1 MIPLR
6 TFTLFLLFSLPLYGV
21 PLHAESTAA
30 TEMLTPAAPNIAA
43 NAYILQDFYTGKVLA
58 ENNADMKLPPA
69 SLTKIMTVYVVFR
82 EISNGHLHL
91 DDVATVSQKA
101 WSTAGSRMFVEVG
114 TQVKIE
120 DLLKGVIIQS
130 GNDASVTLA
139 EHVAGNEST
148 FAEMMNQHAA
158 RLGMKNSHFQNS
170 DGLPIEN
177 HYTTARDLAILT
189 TAIIHEFP
197 EYYKWF
203 SQKEFTYNKIT
214 QQNRNKLLSRDE
226 SVDGVKTGFT
236 DDAGYCLVASALR
249 ENMRLIS
256 VVLGTKSANARANEN
271 QNLLNY
277 GFRFFEAHR
286 LYEGKKQLSEARL
299 WKGEENKLPLGL
311 AEDLFV
317 TIPRRHYN
325 DLKAVI
331 TVNKKITAPVKEG
344 DKMGV
349 VNVTLKGEPLVSKDL
364 IALKSI
370 EQGNIIGRVYDGI
383 LMIMEKSDG
392 K

>member
-6 TFTLFLLFSLPLYGV
+6 TFTLFLFFSLPLISLTV
-21 PLHAESTAA
+21 RAESAA
-30 TEMLTPAAPNIAA
+30 DMLPPAAPSIAA
-43 NAYILQDFYTGKVLA
+43 NAYILQDFHTGKVLA
-58 ENNADMKLPPA
+58 ENNADMKLAPA

-101 WSTAGSRMFVEVG
+101 WETSGSRMFVEVG

-130 GNDASVTLA
+130 GNDASVVLA
-139 EHVAGNEST
+139 EHVAGNETT
-148 FAEMMNQHAA
+148 FAEIMNQHAQ

-256 VVLGTKSANARANEN
+256 VVLGAKSTNSRANEN

-286 LYEGKKQLSEARL
+286 LYEGKKMLSEARL
-299 WKGEENKLPLGL
+299 WKGDESTLPLGL

-317 TIPRRHYN
+317 TIPRRHYS

-331 TVNKKITAPVKEG
+331 TVDKKITAPVKEG
-344 DKMGV
+344 MKLGS
-349 VNVTLKGEPLVSKDL
+349 VNVTLKGVPLVSKDL

-370 EQGNIIGRVYDGI
+370 EQGNIVRRVYDGI
-383 LMIMEKSDG
+383 MMMMEKSNG
-392 K
+392 Q